1 MKSRLY
7 TMLAVMVAL
16 ALMSFAPAAVAESQ
30 ACSGPLQSE
39 QRMLRSSEHL
49 DLCKVSKDKVVLV
62 VNTASQ
68 CGFTGQFEGLEAL
81 CQEYKDKGFTVIGFP
96 SNSFRQEH
104 QDEEATAEVC
114 YQNFGVTF
122 PMMAT
127 SPVTGRAANP
137 VFQELKDKTGT
148 APGWNFH
155 KYLVGKNGE
164 VITNFGSRTT
174 PEDEAL
180 RSAIEQA
187 LQG

>member
-1 MKSRLY
+1 MKNSLSIPLVA
-7 TMLAVMVAL
+7 LAVL
-16 ALMSFAPAAVAESQ
+16 ALMSFAPTAVAEEQ
-30 ACSGPLQSE
+30 ACSGPLQGE

-49 DLCKVSKDKVVLV
+49 DLCEVSKEKVVLV

-81 CQEYKDKGFTVIGFP
+81 YQEYKDKGFTVIGFP

-155 KYLVGKNGE
+155 KYLVGKNGQ